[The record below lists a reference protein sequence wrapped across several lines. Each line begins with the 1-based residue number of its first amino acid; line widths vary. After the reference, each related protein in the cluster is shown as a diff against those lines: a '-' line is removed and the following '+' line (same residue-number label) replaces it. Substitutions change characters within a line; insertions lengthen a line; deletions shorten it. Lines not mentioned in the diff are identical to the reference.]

1 MKPKMLTHPSYARCI
16 DSPAEVERLLAQG
29 WVITAPKPRT
39 KSAGRMRALRAQRRA
54 AGWANLTLWVD
65 PEQLIA
71 ITSAQHPGETVV
83 QMLMRLI
90 EKQSSL

>member
-29 WVITAPKPRT
+29 WLIANPKPKT
-39 KSAGRMRALRAQRRA
+39 KDARRMRTLRAQRRA

-65 PEQLIA
+65 PQQLAA